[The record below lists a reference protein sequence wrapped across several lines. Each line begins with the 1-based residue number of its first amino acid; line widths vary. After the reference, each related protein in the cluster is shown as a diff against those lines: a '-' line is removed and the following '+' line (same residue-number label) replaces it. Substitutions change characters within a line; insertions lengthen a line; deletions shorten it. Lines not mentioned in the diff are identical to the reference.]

1 MRKNKCPLLS
11 FLSACLFVLFGLC
24 FFPSDV
30 SAASRTN
37 LYQSNIKSIDFGT
50 TGGTIYGKELN
61 NAYGLITFQP
71 SAQYSLFRF
80 YDMSLNF
87 SGNDHFPIPFSVKEG
102 QKFNIR
108 VSFAVANATSPPT
121 CPVTS
126 SDLVTSQYDYAV
138 AVIDD
143 CELSFASQID
153 GLFLPVSGAVASAD
167 NSFNFT
173 YNITG
178 HFRTNAKISRLA
190 FEGTWLSGSSDNQR
204 FIQVYYTSSK
214 VAIYDELPS
223 SEQLTIE
230 ENGKQAHEDAE
241 AQREATEAQTKQQQ
255 DQYEQDKQEEA
266 DRENSA
272 NDDANKL
279 AGAFSFTFLN
289 PFVGIFELFN
299 PSGCVSIPTIANMVG
314 SDSSQYCP
322 WFSNSTRNVLTP
334 VVGLAGSMLLFG
346 FVIRGFLNKGNF
358 SGGIE
363 V

>member
-1 MRKNKCPLLS
+1 MRKNKCPLLLS
-11 FLSACLFVLFGLC
+11 LSACLSVLFGLC
-24 FFPSDV
+24 FFPSEA

-37 LYQSNIKSIDFGT
+37 LYQSNIKSVSFGT
-50 TGGTIYGKELN
+50 TGGTISSTETN
-61 NAYGLITFQP
+61 NAYGLITFSP
-71 SAQYSLFRF
+71 TSQYSLFRF
-80 YDMSLNF
+80 YDMFLNF
-87 SGNDHFPIPFSVKEG
+87 SGNDHFPVPFSVKEG

-108 VSFAVANATSPPT
+108 VTFTSVGSTTSPT

-143 CELSFASQID
+143 CDLSFSSQIAPVA
-153 GLFLPVSGAVASAD
+153 LPVSGSVSTSY
-167 NSFNFT
+167 NSFVFT
-173 YNITG
+173 YDITG
-178 HFRTNAKISRLA
+178 HFRTNSSISRLA
-190 FEGTWLSGSSDNQR
+190 FEGTWLSGNSDNMR
-204 FIQVYYTSSK
+204 YIQVHYTSSK
-214 VAIYDELPS
+214 IAIYDELPS

-230 ENGKQAHEDAE
+230 ENGKQAHADAE

-272 NDDANKL
+272 NEDANKL

-314 SDSSQYCP
+314 SDNAQYCP
-322 WFSNSTRNVLTP
+322 WFSNNTRNVLTP